1 MLSLLMNSYLP
12 HRRDTIVD
20 TEVPSIMHEHPY
32 DEDLLESSECSSPY
46 ESSEEQDEA
55 EKLIFSS
62 YTPDTSYLSALDI
75 SLSLST
81 NNTIQSHHQSDI
93 SCSVEDLPFVVQWI
107 TECTAYPFHNETYHM
122 SSEEKLPQTLETQ
135 VSSKNYDPCQFDGHC
150 VDRAEHDLLH
160 SPDRGSKLST
170 ERYRWINTDFDFS
183 ENALENTAGNKDQHP
198 LITYGS
204 SKTSSLEFSKLKYD
218 STIFSMNPILNRG
231 SFFSRRSV
239 LGERGHVNY
248 KSLDFDFTSVKVPLD
263 TYPVRLA
270 STPNFGTEIPVITE
284 IPAAAIDT
292 RDPLDVDYSNDD
304 IVNKNDKSS
313 NVSSPMHKCGDE
325 ENLLLPNISGG
336 SAWESLLGRSWTT
349 VSSSFSD
356 HKMKLVTGAD
366 MPLDFVI
373 KKCVSDEILLQYPY
387 I

>member
-1 MLSLLMNSYLP
+1 MNCYLP

-62 YTPDTSYLSALDI
+62 CTPDTSYLSALDI

-93 SCSVEDLPFVVQWI
+93 SCSVEDLPIVVQGR
-107 TECTAYPFHNETYHM
+107 TDSTAHPF
-122 SSEEKLPQTLETQ
+122 Q
-135 VSSKNYDPCQFDGHC
+135 NYDLCQFDGHW

-204 SKTSSLEFSKLKYD
+204 SKTSSLQFSKLKYD
-218 STIFSMNPILNRG
+218 STLFSMNPILNRG
-231 SFFSRRSV
+231 SFFSRRSL
-239 LGERGHVNY
+239 LGERGHVNH

-263 TYPVRLA
+263 TYPVKLA

-292 RDPLDVDYSNDD
+292 RDPHDVDYRNDD

-336 SAWESLLGRSWTT
+336 SAWESLLGRSRIT

-373 KKCVSDEILLQYPY
+373 KKCVSDEISLQYPY